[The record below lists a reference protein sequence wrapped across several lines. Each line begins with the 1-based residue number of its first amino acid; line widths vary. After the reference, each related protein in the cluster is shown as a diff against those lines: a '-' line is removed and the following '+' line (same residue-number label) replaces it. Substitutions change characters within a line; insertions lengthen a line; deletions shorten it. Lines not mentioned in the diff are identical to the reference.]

1 MASLGYSSD
10 APRLNPKTFDKT
22 LSSLSDNVA
31 VTEIKDDT
39 SDKDEVA
46 ETTTT
51 VAPVPNVSSVLH
63 TKLAR
68 KPATVVRSQGSFL
81 YTSDGAEIFDAT
93 CGAAVTC
100 IGHNDKRVRK
110 AIVEQL
116 DKVAYIYSPFFT
128 TEAAEQLATELT
140 ASTGGKMSKVFIV
153 SSGTEAVEAAL
164 KMARQYFTELAQP
177 QTQRTKFIAR
187 KQSYHGNTLGSLSVG
202 FHPGRRAVYESIL
215 AQNVSHVSPCY
226 PYRGMKTGES
236 EQAYVARL
244 AQELEDTFQELG
256 PDTVCAF
263 VAETTAGM
271 TLGCVPP
278 VPGYH
283 KAMKEVCERH
293 GALYVLDEVMSGM
306 GRTGTLH
313 AWEQEGVV
321 PDLQTVAKGLGAGYA
336 PIGALLV
343 GEKVVDVVTHGTGSF
358 VHSQTYQG
366 HPIACAASNEVQRII
381 REENL
386 LQNVRE
392 RGEQLEKLLQQRL
405 GDHKNVGDIRG
416 RGLFWGVELV
426 KDKATKEPLAPS
438 EQTTGKMHQIGMQ
451 TEYGI
456 SLLPGSGTI
465 DGKQGDVIVLAPAY
479 NITSDDVSLIVERL
493 EKVIKAVLGK
503 PKETRPNAID
513 APEAES
519 GTSRPSYLI
528 FAAMLLILCHDL
540 HRRKVVELAIL
551 FTLGSISEN
560 EVGAIGCFECS
571 RRRIDCDRGTPEC
584 QKCLQRGLA
593 CSGLGTRYRFNDGL
607 ASRGRLV
614 GQKLPTTSRP
624 NQGRTALVSDANLS
638 IDEGHNDVEEI
649 SHDDAALV
657 LTQPM
662 PDHLDAAT
670 RSLYTYFAI
679 NIAPI
684 MAVIDRGFNGYR
696 DLILPLAEYDPLVQK
711 AVVVAATEHL
721 ASKLARYVLPNP
733 NTYNSVLCGLRL
745 RSQTMVPYKDD
756 ISMTTLLLL
765 LVCEMISGGD
775 KFTQIY
781 GIMRGLIRSAG
792 ANLQFSSSRLGQFV
806 EIQTLRVQLIAESL
820 FNEAEGSNFVHVQLE
835 KSLEF
840 LRYCQSL
847 HPEHSVLMSLLFD
860 IMTQA
865 CRLYVLRASTDPPL
879 CDTVQLV
886 EDFKQLAEKVA
897 DYEHVVGHHLLLWP
911 YFVAGA
917 ESSTIPHRRYFSQK
931 MQAMYRTTRCENT
944 LKAMHQLD
952 RIWEAQ
958 STTRWTSL
966 LGGPGQVFIM

>member
-1 MASLGYSSD
+1 MEQYSDRKYLFLPYHQIMASLGYSSD

-493 EKVIKAVLGK
+493 EKVIKAVLG
-503 PKETRPNAID
+503 
-513 APEAES
+513 
-519 GTSRPSYLI
+519 
-528 FAAMLLILCHDL
+528 
-540 HRRKVVELAIL
+540 
-551 FTLGSISEN
+551 
-560 EVGAIGCFECS
+560 
-571 RRRIDCDRGTPEC
+571 
-584 QKCLQRGLA
+584 
-593 CSGLGTRYRFNDGL
+593 
-607 ASRGRLV
+607 
-614 GQKLPTTSRP
+614 
-624 NQGRTALVSDANLS
+624 
-638 IDEGHNDVEEI
+638 
-649 SHDDAALV
+649 
-657 LTQPM
+657 
-662 PDHLDAAT
+662 
-670 RSLYTYFAI
+670 
-679 NIAPI
+679 
-684 MAVIDRGFNGYR
+684 
-696 DLILPLAEYDPLVQK
+696 
-711 AVVVAATEHL
+711 
-721 ASKLARYVLPNP
+721 
-733 NTYNSVLCGLRL
+733 
-745 RSQTMVPYKDD
+745 
-756 ISMTTLLLL
+756 
-765 LVCEMISGGD
+765 
-775 KFTQIY
+775 
-781 GIMRGLIRSAG
+781 
-792 ANLQFSSSRLGQFV
+792 
-806 EIQTLRVQLIAESL
+806 
-820 FNEAEGSNFVHVQLE
+820 
-835 KSLEF
+835 
-840 LRYCQSL
+840 
-847 HPEHSVLMSLLFD
+847 
-860 IMTQA
+860 
-865 CRLYVLRASTDPPL
+865 
-879 CDTVQLV
+879 
-886 EDFKQLAEKVA
+886 
-897 DYEHVVGHHLLLWP
+897 
-911 YFVAGA
+911 
-917 ESSTIPHRRYFSQK
+917 
-931 MQAMYRTTRCENT
+931 
-944 LKAMHQLD
+944 
-952 RIWEAQ
+952 
-958 STTRWTSL
+958 
-966 LGGPGQVFIM
+966 